1 MLTSITPL
9 GERGHRRRWAPTA
22 ACNVAGSTLGGA
34 IAGAGAALVGAALG
48 ALTRPT
54 PALVAALAGVAC
66 LLTLAAELAAGGR
79 RLPTI
84 RRQVNEDW
92 LTEYRG
98 WVCGLG
104 FGVQLGLG
112 MVTIVTT
119 ATVYLT
125 FTLAA
130 LTAALPGRYWTGPAL
145 GAAFGLAR
153 ALPILAVVR
162 TGSPE
167 RLGQTARRLAAWAPL
182 ARRTA
187 VVVALAAGLG
197 FAAVGGVTG

>member
-22 ACNVAGSTLGGA
+22 ACDVAGSTLGGA
-34 IAGAGAALVGAALG
+34 IAGAGAALV
-48 ALTRPT
+48 
-54 PALVAALAGVAC
+54 
-66 LLTLAAELAAGGR
+66 
-79 RLPTI
+79 
-84 RRQVNEDW
+84 
-92 LTEYRG
+92 
-98 WVCGLG
+98 
-104 FGVQLGLG
+104 
-112 MVTIVTT
+112 
-119 ATVYLT
+119 
-125 FTLAA
+125 
-130 LTAALPGRYWTGPAL
+130 